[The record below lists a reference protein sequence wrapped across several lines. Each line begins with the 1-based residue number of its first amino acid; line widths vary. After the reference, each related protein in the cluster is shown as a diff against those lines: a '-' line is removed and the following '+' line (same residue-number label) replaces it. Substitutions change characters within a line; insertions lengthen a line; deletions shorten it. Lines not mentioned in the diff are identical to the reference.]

1 MVVLLLILVSVLVS
15 VLVVVL
21 VLVSVL
27 VLRIDFVVVLV
38 ITCFVDGWCV
48 ASMFWYV
55 LPSLGL
61 AGGYGGGVP
70 LRGVPP
76 PRAALISTA
85 VLIRYLLF

>member
-1 MVVLLLILVSVLVS
+1 MA
-15 VLVVVL
+15 
-21 VLVSVL
+21 LVSVL

-61 AGGYGGGVP
+61 PGGYGGVP

>member
-1 MVVLLLILVSVLVS
+1 MLHVCIYCA
-15 VLVVVL
+15 
-21 VLVSVL
+21 VL
-27 VLRIDFVVVLV
+27 VLRIDFVIVLV

-61 AGGYGGGVP
+61 AGGYGGVP
-70 LRGVPP
+70 LRGAPP

>member
-1 MVVLLLILVSVLVS
+1 MVVLLLILASVLVS

-21 VLVSVL
+21 VVVSVL
-27 VLRIDFVVVLV
+27 VVRIDFVVVRV
-38 ITCFVDGWCV
+38 ATCFVDGWCV
-48 ASMFWYV
+48 AFMFWYV

-61 AGGYGGGVP
+61 AGGYGGVP

-85 VLIRYLLF
+85 VLTRYLLF